1 VGRPFRY
8 FRTQLV
14 RFRLYGG
21 PMTTAWYDAPS
32 HAAGAALA
40 ARLAKQKHG
49 MPDVDIRSTGV
60 RVRATD
66 DTRIAAEELGLIAN
80 PAGVQTLDVVIEAAD
95 PAAVRTFW
103 QTALGYEQARED
115 GLGDPLRRDPTFTV
129 RRLAEPRPLRNRIH
143 VDVVRPAA
151 AVDEARAVTGREP
164 SGSYGVMLPDD
175 EGNEV
180 DLVPGDP
187 LPGTTDWLALFGA
200 MTFYPTSKP
209 TQLATKVAELADAA
223 GIPLMIDV
231 RAEGVVIDSGKDRWE
246 DGDGADPE
254 FVALATQIEA
264 AAKELG
270 LRADPARLRFVQ
282 FGIDALDVPAVRA
295 FWLALLGYAVDER
308 PHLTD
313 IYDPRRLNPVLFF
326 QQLEEPRPQRN
337 RIRFEL
343 AVPADTVAQRV
354 AAAVAAGGRLI
365 DEKPYLVADPEGNEV
380 VIGPERT

>member
-1 VGRPFRY
+1 
-8 FRTQLV
+8 
-14 RFRLYGG
+14 
-21 PMTTAWYDAPS
+21 
-32 HAAGAALA
+32 
-40 ARLAKQKHG
+40 
-49 MPDVDIRSTGV
+49 
-60 RVRATD
+60 
-66 DTRIAAEELGLIAN
+66 
-80 PAGVQTLDVVIEAAD
+80 
-95 PAAVRTFW
+95 
-103 QTALGYEQARED
+103 
-115 GLGDPLRRDPTFTV
+115 
-129 RRLAEPRPLRNRIH
+129 
-143 VDVVRPAA
+143 
-151 AVDEARAVTGREP
+151 VTGREP

-246 DGDGADPE
+246 AGDGADPK
-254 FVALATQIEA
+254 FVALATQVEA

-295 FWLALLGYAVDER
+295 FWLALLGYAEDER

>member
-1 VGRPFRY
+1 
-8 FRTQLV
+8 
-14 RFRLYGG
+14 
-21 PMTTAWYDAPS
+21 MTTTWYDAPS

-40 ARLAKQKHG
+40 ERLAQHG

-60 RVRATD
+60 RVRSTE
-66 DTRIAAEELGLIAN
+66 DTQIAAEELGLIAN

-95 PAAVRTFW
+95 PAAVQPFW
-103 QTALGYEQARED
+103 HAVLGPD
-115 GLGDPLRRDPTFTV
+115 LLRRDPAFTV
-129 RRLAEPRPLRNRIH
+129 RRLAESRPLRNRIH
-143 VDVVRPAA
+143 VDVVRPSA

-164 SGSYGVMLPDD
+164 SGAYGVMLPDD

-187 LPGTTDWLALFGA
+187 LPGTTDWLALFAA
-200 MTFYPTSKP
+200 MTFYPTSAP
-209 TQLATKVAELADAA
+209 AQLASKVAALADAA

-231 RAEGVVIDSGKDRWE
+231 RPEGVVIDSGKDQWE
-246 DGDGADPE
+246 DGDGADPK

-264 AAKELG
+264 AAKDLG
-270 LRADPARLRFVQ
+270 LRADPAGLRFVQ
-282 FGIDALDVPAVRA
+282 FGIDAVDVPAVRA
-295 FWLALLGYAVDER
+295 FWVALLGYAEDDR
-308 PHLTD
+308 PHLSD

-337 RIRFEL
+337 RIHFEL
-343 AVPADTVAQRV
+343 AVPEDQAAQRV
-354 AAAVAAGGRLI
+354 EAAVAAGGRLL